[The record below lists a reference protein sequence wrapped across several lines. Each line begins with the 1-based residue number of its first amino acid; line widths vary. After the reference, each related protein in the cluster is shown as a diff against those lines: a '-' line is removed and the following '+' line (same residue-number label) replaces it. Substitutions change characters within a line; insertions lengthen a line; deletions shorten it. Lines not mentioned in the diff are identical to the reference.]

1 MIQCE
6 DCEFFHLA
14 ENGEVGFSCDP
25 FKTVKEPEC
34 LAKWQLLKTNQ
45 MVASYQ
51 ATLNYYQKLAPM
63 QEKMFKVMEREIDD
77 MSESDKWK
85 VADDGDE
92 EILDDGPGEDQ
103 GDDLADDLE
112 EHWGS

>member
-6 DCEFFHLA
+6 ECEFFHRSDS
-14 ENGEVGFSCDP
+14 GEVGFACDP
-25 FKTVKEPEC
+25 FKNIKEPEC

-45 MVASYQ
+45 MVAAYQ
-51 ATLNYYQKLAPM
+51 STLNYYHKLAPM

-85 VADDGDE
+85 VEEDEDSDESGGIDG
-92 EILDDGPGEDQ
+92 
-103 GDDLADDLE
+103 ADDLE
-112 EHWGS
+112 DHWGESPAL